1 MKIEWNEKE
10 KKLIKSFQGTGEP
23 TSIADLARDAFP
35 SMGRKSTS
43 KGNSWVRNSLRK
55 PIKHKFVKQLGRGL
69 YVLLKNPLERPK
81 TSGKRGKNTQTRSVS
96 KMNVSRVAKTNGQA
110 KKAKVSNGA
119 THVAMAT
126 STPSGASEAAAV

>member
-1 MKIEWNEKE
+1 MKNEIEWNDKE
-10 KKLIKSFQGTGEP
+10 RKLIKAFPGTDQP
-23 TSIADLARDAFP
+23 ASLSDLARVAYP
-35 SMGRKSTS
+35 SMGARSTT

-55 PIKHKFVKQLGRGL
+55 PIKFKFVKQLGRGL

-81 TSGKRGKNTQTRSVS
+81 KTSPRYGKKARTRKNSAAKTSQTR
-96 KMNVSRVAKTNGQA
+96 T
-110 KKAKVSNGA
+110 SNG